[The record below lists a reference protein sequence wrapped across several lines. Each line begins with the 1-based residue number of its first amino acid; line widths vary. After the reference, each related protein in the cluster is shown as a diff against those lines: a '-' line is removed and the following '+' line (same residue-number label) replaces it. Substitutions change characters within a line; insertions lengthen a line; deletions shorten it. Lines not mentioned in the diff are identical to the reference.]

1 MDDSSVTRLAVEPTD
16 DGQAFRLVGDIDS
29 HTAPTLEAVLVELDP
44 DRDVALDLAAV
55 GFIDSSGLRVLV
67 AGHQR
72 FEGSDSRLVLRS
84 PSAAVLRLLEIAGL
98 SAELHVEPE
107 VS

>member
-1 MDDSSVTRLAVEPTD
+1 MDDSSVTRLAVEPAD
-16 DGQAFRLVGDIDS
+16 DGDALRLVGDIDS
-29 HTAPTLEAVLVELDP
+29 HTAPTLEVALAELDP
-44 DRDVALDLAAV
+44 GRDVVLDLGAV

-72 FEGSDSRLVLRS
+72 FVGSDSRLVLRS

-98 SAELHVEPE
+98 SGEFHLEPGTG
-107 VS
+107 